1 MNMKKL
7 KQKDSIAI
15 IVVVLLV
22 LVYII
27 AECYSVTRIQL
38 ETSTAALS
46 TVYESVDST
55 AVIIRDEHPLHV
67 SADGVTVSAVNDG
80 DKVNVGGNIA
90 MVFSS
95 KDKAGNYS
103 KYVQTQKQLAYY
115 ENLESQTI
123 GQAASVDSINSE
135 IDKDVN
141 EYIRCIADGDTQ
153 SVETAGGYV
162 NDGLI
167 RRQMIIGENV
177 NLVSIIQDLR
187 KQAESY
193 SLSATPDRFITTDE
207 SGVFSG
213 YTDGFEQSVDYAEI
227 QELTVD
233 DVEMLTKKFTEKK
246 DSSNLGKIIKSYSW
260 YMATVVDAD
269 VVQGIE
275 NGSKLQIALKDNG
288 DTVLTMRIV
297 SGAQPEPGA
306 EKTVLIL
313 ECAELN
319 EQLLNLRV
327 EDIEIRF
334 KSYDGIKAPASAL
347 HVVDSKKGVYVLIS
361 SQVKFRQADVI
372 YTDDDYVLLSY
383 DADNKKG
390 IRIYDKII
398 TQGKD
403 LEDGKVYT

>member
-1 MNMKKL
+1 MNMNKL

-334 KSYDGIKAPASAL
+334 KSYEGIKAPASAL
-347 HVVDSKKGVYVLIS
+347 HVVDGKKGVYVLIS

>member
-1 MNMKKL
+1 MNMNKL

-141 EYIRCIADGDTQ
+141 DYIRCIADGDTQ

-334 KSYDGIKAPASAL
+334 KSYDGIKVPASAL
-347 HVVDSKKGVYVLIS
+347 HVVDGKKGVYVLIS

>member
-334 KSYDGIKAPASAL
+334 KSYDGIKVPASAL
-347 HVVDSKKGVYVLIS
+347 HVVDGKKGVYVLIS

>member
-1 MNMKKL
+1 MNMNKL

-334 KSYDGIKAPASAL
+334 KSYDGIKVPASAL
-347 HVVDSKKGVYVLIS
+347 HVVDGKKGVYVLIS